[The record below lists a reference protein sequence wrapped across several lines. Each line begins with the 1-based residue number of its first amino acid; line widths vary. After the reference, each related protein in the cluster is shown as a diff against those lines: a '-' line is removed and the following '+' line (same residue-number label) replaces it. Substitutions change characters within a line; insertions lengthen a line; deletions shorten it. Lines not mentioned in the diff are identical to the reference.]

1 MKQLS
6 LSKYLLLFSFAILL
20 GCDSQDDPVDPDG
33 YPGVDSRLWFFFD
46 AFEREASSRGITVDL
61 RASGLTGQIGNIE
74 GVNVA
79 GGCSFHGSRP
89 NAIILDSTFWSTLSF
104 LQREMIVFHELGH
117 CVLYR
122 EHREAS
128 DVTGR
133 CLSIMRSGLESCR
146 DGYSETTRDGYL
158 NELFDPAFANEITP

>member
-1 MKQLS
+1 MKRLL
-6 LSKYLLLFSFAILL
+6 LSKCLLIFSLIAFL
-20 GCDSQDDPVDPDG
+20 GCDSQDDPVDPES
-33 YPGVDSRLWFFFD
+33 YPGVDSRLWYFFD
-46 AFEREASSRGITVDL
+46 AFEREAKSRGIEVDL
-61 RASGLTGQIGNIE
+61 RASGLTGQIGNID
-74 GVNVA
+74 GANVA
-79 GGCSFHGSRP
+79 GGCNFHSSRP
-89 NAIILDSTFWSTLSF
+89 NEIILDSTFWSTLSF

-122 EHREAS
+122 EHREAV

-133 CLSIMRSGLESCR
+133 CLSIMRSGLGQCR